1 VIDATVERRELTHR
15 GRAGNRGFVA
25 TLLFPR
31 IAARFSIA
39 LLLTFFPL
47 GILYPLDYPAGE
59 LLTLCCWIWVFP
71 STIGWLSLALLPVIV
86 NATYGYYAFNLF
98 CLVATL
104 SVAWAASRSAEFAAK
119 DLVYLYKFTRV
130 CMFITLAIAGVQAIT
145 DPYSWMSVFSNIR
158 LEAGRGAGLKSEP
171 SQLASL
177 VALYLVLLVCRMEY
191 VRSTTQALQVQRSL
205 LREGI
210 WAILLTVALTRS
222 FTVLIIVVCFAPV
235 LFMQRKHFLLTASAL
250 LTGGLVGVSVLGD
263 RIGEAFDTS
272 GGSMTDL
279 VTASIGSW
287 RNIPDILI
295 LSNIPDFLFLGNPSE
310 VRIKITACAVQLS
323 PVLGWIQ
330 NTFTTFSA
338 GGVTVGVLATAAL
351 FVAGIALGV
360 KGLSSDRPRRVTWIM
375 LYLAAW
381 IILAKWDPAAW
392 VALGL
397 IPTMHKLNF
406 PGSSKIPQ
414 QISMRTGMNE
424 RINDGSE

>member
-1 VIDATVERRELTHR
+1 VIDTTRASAYI
-15 GRAGNRGFVA
+15 GGAGNRGMVA
-25 TLLFPR
+25 TLLFPP
-31 IAARFSIA
+31 IAARFTIA

-71 STIGWLSLALLPVIV
+71 STIGWLSLGLLPMIV

-104 SVAWAASRSAEFAAK
+104 SVAWAASRSTEFAAK
-119 DLVYLYKFTRV
+119 DLVYLQRFARI
-130 CMFITLAIAGVQAIT
+130 CMFLTLAIAAIQAIT
-145 DPYSWMSVFSNIR
+145 DPYSWVSVFSNIR

-171 SQLASL
+171 SQLAGL
-177 VALYLVLLVCRMEY
+177 LAIYLALLVGRMEY
-191 VRSTTQALQVQRSL
+191 SRLTAQPPKAQRSL
-205 LREGI
+205 LHEGI

-250 LTGGLVGVSVLGD
+250 FTGGLVGVSVLGD
-263 RIGEAFDTS
+263 RIGEAIDTS

-310 VRIKITACAVQLS
+310 VRIKITTCAVQLS
-323 PVLGWIQ
+323 PMLAWIQ

-351 FVAGIALGV
+351 FVAGIVLGV
-360 KGLSSDRPRRVTWIM
+360 KGLSSDRPRRITWIM

-381 IILAKWDPAAW
+381 IILAKWDPTAW

-397 IPTMHKLNF
+397 LPAMHRLNCRA
-406 PGSSKIPQ
+406 PLQ
-414 QISMRTGMNE
+414 
-424 RINDGSE
+424 